1 MREDKAF
8 FERVAIVGVGLI
20 GGSLGLALKR
30 TGFKGQVV
38 GVSRTETIETA
49 LAMGVVDDGYPYEK
63 LGEGVGHAD
72 LIVIC
77 TPIQRIIELLP
88 GVVRDAPAG
97 ALVTDVG
104 STKRTIIGAAE
115 GCAREDVHFLG
126 GHPMAG
132 SEKSGVTAADPFLF
146 QNAYY
151 IVVSDRPVPAPL
163 YGRFTDL
170 LTQIGA
176 KVVELSAEAHDQ
188 VVAAISH
195 LPQMMATSL
204 VEMVGRSDERGS
216 AGHFLALAAGGFR
229 DMTRIASSP
238 FAPVWADICATNA
251 DQIRG
256 MIDSYVKV
264 LLEVKG
270 RIGDESLNDDFAYAN
285 EVRGRIP
292 RDMKGF
298 INPLFEL
305 LVVAEDKPG
314 VVAEIAVTL
323 SKEGININDIEIV
336 KVREGEGGTMRLGFD
351 SSEAA
356 DRSLALLKELGYQ
369 ARKP

>member
-1 MREDKAF
+1 
-8 FERVAIVGVGLI
+8 
-20 GGSLGLALKR
+20 
-30 TGFKGQVV
+30 
-38 GVSRTETIETA
+38 
-49 LAMGVVDDGYPYEK
+49 MGVVDDGYPYEK
-63 LGEGVGHAD
+63 LSEGVGRAD
-72 LIVIC
+72 LILIC

-88 GVVRDAPAG
+88 SVVRHAPAG

-104 STKRTIIGAAE
+104 STKRSIIAAAA
-115 GCAREDVHFLG
+115 GCAREGVHFLG

-151 IVVSDRPVPAPL
+151 IVVADGAVPAPL

-176 KVVELSAEAHDQ
+176 KVVELSAEAHDEA
-188 VVAAISH
+188 VAAISH

-204 VEMVGRSDERGS
+204 VEMVGKRDESGS

-238 FAPVWADICATNA
+238 FAPVWEDICATNA

-256 MIDSYVKV
+256 MIDSYIK
-264 LLEVKG
+264 LLLDVKG
-270 RIGDESLNDDFAYAN
+270 RIGDDSLTDDFAYAN
-285 EVRGRIP
+285 EVRDRIP

-298 INPLFEL
+298 IHPLFEL

-323 SKEGININDIEIV
+323 SNEGININDIEIV
-336 KVREGEGGTMRLGFD
+336 KVREGEGGTIRLGFD

-356 DRSLALLKELGYQ
+356 DRSLAFLNELGYQ